1 MVQQLTKAGLMQ
13 QQSKAI
19 EEHRENSRRE
29 KDQSLPAP
37 PSLSNTEGAKAR
49 EKRMQDYSCHKSD

>member
-1 MVQQLTKAGLMQ
+1 MQ